1 MTRQSTLP
9 STREQAHH
17 ALLLL
22 GVPTPARLLV
32 DVHAALLDG
41 DLSVPALVALLR
53 DEERAFGHA
62 PPSGLDAPATGDPG
76 GGTAGP
82 AYRPAGPDAPGAA
95 LTGDLAGGHGG
106 TAGRPYPRYLI
117 CPGLN
122 ADLTAARSVLT
133 VSTWA
138 LADRI
143 GTPAVARA
151 EALAAT
157 VRIAELVA
165 VRPGAIATWLLRRLA
180 ATVPGGPEALDVFN
194 PAALADV
201 TRTAL
206 ADPALAA
213 AVAAEQ
219 PIREA
224 AVLRAAELD
233 ERQRLF
239 GVPTVPQQRG
249 GA

>member
-32 DVHAALLDG
+32 EVHAALLDG

-53 DEERAFGHA
+53 DEERALA
-62 PPSGLDAPATGDPG
+62 
-76 GGTAGP
+76 
-82 AYRPAGPDAPGAA
+82 AGPDAPATA
-95 LTGDLAGGHGG
+95 LTGDPAGGHGE
-106 TAGRPYPRYLI
+106 TVRRPYPGYLI

-122 ADLTAARSVLT
+122 TDLTAARGVLT

-138 LADRI
+138 FADRI
-143 GTPAVARA
+143 CTPAVARA
-151 EALAAT
+151 DALAAT
-157 VRIAELVA
+157 VRVAELVA
-165 VRPGAIATWLLRRLA
+165 MRPGACATWLLRRLA
-180 ATVPGGPEALDVFN
+180 ATVPGGPEALDVLN

-201 TRTAL
+201 GRAAL
-206 ADPALAA
+206 DDPALAA

-239 GVPTVPQQRG
+239 GVPAVPQQRG

>member
-9 STREQAHH
+9 SIREQAHH

-41 DLSVPALVALLR
+41 DLSVSALVALLR
-53 DEERAFGHA
+53 DEERAFV
-62 PPSGLDAPATGDPG
+62 
-76 GGTAGP
+76 AGP
-82 AYRPAGPDAPGAA
+82 PAGPDGSATA
-95 LTGDLAGGHGG
+95 LTGDSAGGQGG
-106 TAGRPYPRYLI
+106 TVGRPYPGYVI
-117 CPGLN
+117 CPGLT
-122 ADLTAARSVLT
+122 ADLTAARGILT

-165 VRPGAIATWLLRRLA
+165 MRPGACATWLLRRLA
-180 ATVPGGPEALDVFN
+180 ANVPGGPESLDVLN
-194 PAALADV
+194 PAAFADV
-201 TRTAL
+201 ARTAL
-206 ADPALAA
+206 EDPALAA

-219 PIREA
+219 PIRDA

-239 GVPTVPQQRG
+239 GVPVVPQQRG

>member
-9 STREQAHH
+9 SIREQAHH

-22 GVPTPARLLV
+22 GVPASARLLV

-41 DLSVPALVALLR
+41 DLSVPALVALMR
-53 DEERAFGHA
+53 DEERAFV
-62 PPSGLDAPATGDPG
+62 
-76 GGTAGP
+76 AGP
-82 AYRPAGPDAPGAA
+82 PAGPDGPAVAV
-95 LTGDLAGGHGG
+95 TGDRAGGQGG
-106 TAGRPYPRYLI
+106 TARRPYPRFVI

-122 ADLTAARSVLT
+122 VDLTAARGILT

-165 VRPGAIATWLLRRLA
+165 MRPGACATWLLRRLA
-180 ATVPGGPEALDVFN
+180 ATVPGGPEAMDVLN

-201 TRTAL
+201 ARTAL
-206 ADPALAA
+206 ADPELAA

-219 PIREA
+219 PIRDA

-239 GVPTVPQQRG
+239 GVPAVPQQRG
-249 GA
+249 HA

>member
-1 MTRQSTLP
+1 MTRQSTLR

-22 GVPTPARLLV
+22 GVPTPAHLLV

-41 DLSVPALVALLR
+41 DLSIPALVALLR
-53 DEERAFGHA
+53 DEERSC
-62 PPSGLDAPATGDPG
+62 PPSG
-76 GGTAGP
+76 
-82 AYRPAGPDAPGAA
+82 PDGSAAA
-95 LTGDLAGGHGG
+95 LTGDSAGGHGG

-122 ADLTAARSVLT
+122 VDLTAARGVLT

-143 GTPAVARA
+143 CTPAVARA

-157 VRIAELVA
+157 MRVAELVA
-165 VRPGAIATWLLRRLA
+165 MRPGACATWLLRRLA
-180 ATVPGGPEALDVFN
+180 ATVPGGPEEIDVLN
-194 PAALADV
+194 PAAFAEV
-201 TRTAL
+201 ARTAL
-206 ADPALAA
+206 ADPTLAA

-219 PIREA
+219 PDRDA
-224 AVLRAAELD
+224 AVLRAADLD

-239 GVPTVPQQRG
+239 GVPAVPQQRG
-249 GA
+249 GV

>member
-53 DEERAFGHA
+53 EEERAFAAG
-62 PPSGLDAPATGDPG
+62 PPSG
-76 GGTAGP
+76 
-82 AYRPAGPDAPGAA
+82 PDAAASA
-95 LTGDLAGGHGG
+95 LTGDPAGGHGG
-106 TAGRPYPRYLI
+106 TAGRPYPGYVI

-122 ADLTAARSVLT
+122 ADLTPARGVLT

-165 VRPGAIATWLLRRLA
+165 MRPGACATWLLRRLA
-180 ATVPGGPEALDVFN
+180 ATVPGGPEALDVLN

-201 TRTAL
+201 ARTAL
-206 ADPALAA
+206 DDPALAA

-219 PIREA
+219 PIRDA
-224 AVLRAAELD
+224 AALRAAELD

-239 GVPTVPQQRG
+239 GVPVVPQQRG

>member
-32 DVHAALLDG
+32 DVHTALLDG
-41 DLSVPALVALLR
+41 DLSVSALVALLR
-53 DEERAFGHA
+53 EEERAF
-62 PPSGLDAPATGDPG
+62 
-76 GGTAGP
+76 
-82 AYRPAGPDAPGAA
+82 PAGPDASATA
-95 LTGDLAGGHGG
+95 LTGDQAGGHGG
-106 TAGRPYPRYLI
+106 TAGRPYPYVI
-117 CPGLN
+117 CPGLK
-122 ADLTAARSVLT
+122 ADLTAARSVCT

-143 GTPAVARA
+143 CTPAVARA

-157 VRIAELVA
+157 VRVAELVA
-165 VRPGAIATWLLRRLA
+165 MRPGACATWLLRQLA
-180 ATVPGGPEALDVFN
+180 ATVPGGPEALDVLN

-201 TRTAL
+201 ARTAL
-206 ADPALAA
+206 DDPALAA

-219 PIREA
+219 PIRDA
-224 AVLRAAELD
+224 AVLRAADLD

-239 GVPTVPQQRG
+239 GVPAVPQQRG